1 MHRNQPLQLETRMK
15 RPWIV
20 VGAALLG
27 TWTLPASAQQKPE
40 AGAVTMASS
49 APGTGTIASTVKV
62 TATVTAIDA
71 AKREVTLKGPQG
83 KEHTLTAG
91 PDVRN
96 FDQIKVGDMVVVRYA
111 EALTLTLKKDGKE
124 LRGSTESADAARSK
138 KGEKPAGIV
147 SRQVEVTADVTALD
161 AKTRT
166 VTLRGPNRVVDL
178 KVHPD
183 QFKLIKVGDQVQAVY
198 TEAVALSVE
207 PAAPAKKK

>member
-1 MHRNQPLQLETRMK
+1 LENGMK
-15 RPWIV
+15 QQWIII
-20 VGAALLG
+20 GATLLG
-27 TWTLPASAQQKPE
+27 ASTLPTLAQQKPE
-40 AGAVTMASS
+40 AGVVTMASS

-71 AKREVTLKGPQG
+71 AKREITLKGPQG

-96 FDQIKVGDMVVVRYA
+96 FDQIKVGDSVVVRYA

-124 LRGSTESADAARSK
+124 LRGATETADAARAK
-138 KGEKPAGIV
+138 KGEKPAGV
-147 SRQVEVTADVTALD
+147 VARQVEVTADVIALD

-166 VTLRGPNRVVDL
+166 VTLRGQNRVVDL
-178 KVHPD
+178 KIPD
-183 QFKLIKVGDQVQAVY
+183 PGQFKLIKVGDQIQAVY

-207 PAAPAKKK
+207 PAPAKK